1 MSSPIRKM
9 LSSRS
14 ISSRSASRSAARNSF
29 SGIAVHLPLARVQVP
44 VQLVHRRVGALLGE
58 ADGLVD
64 LRLDAVLQLPQL
76 LGAGDAGLLELL
88 LEVHHGVALAP
99 APLLLLGAVLVRID
113 DRVALEPVVDRL
125 DEPGLRVR
133 PNLLH

>member
-29 SGIAVHLPLARVQVP
+29 SGIAVHLPLTGVQIAIE
-44 VQLVHRRVGALLGE
+44 LVDVRVGALVGE

-64 LRLDAVLQLPQL
+64 LRLDAVLEL
-76 LGAGDAGLLELL
+76 LELVGAGDARLAELL
-88 LEVHHGVALAP
+88 LEADHGIAAAP
-99 APLLLLGAVLVRID
+99 VLLLLLGAVLVRVHH
-113 DRVALEPVVDRL
+113 RVALEAVVDRL
-125 DEPGLRVR
+125 DETRLRV
-133 PNLLH
+133 